1 MPSNATETI
10 DARILRLIG
19 LEDTFD
25 LDYDTYLTLLNVLFT
40 SFRTFEN
47 LSLYTLFLPKIT

>member
-25 LDYDTYLTLLNVLFT
+25 LDYDT
-40 SFRTFEN
+40 
-47 LSLYTLFLPKIT
+47 